1 MVNLGE
7 FMQGDYWSP
16 IIGVQLLESSDW
28 SYTNPGTGLQSND
41 WSPVI
46 GHTEDS
52 GIITQDL
59 S

>member
-1 MVNLGE
+1 
-7 FMQGDYWSP
+7 MQGDYWSP